1 MYNIL
6 LFYCSVSEDFIIF
19 RNRNRLNKYLFFFSV
34 RFMYST
40 IWGQWKFQ
48 TAKFNVQKKLSS
60 ERSADFLKRKR
71 NTFQE
76 VNKLM
81 GNADGH
87 ENSRRDRKARD
98 RDVFIG
104 FLEKRKK
111 IFTQPRFQI
120 RVSYLCSCNNT
131 ITFRTTELFMHRN
144 EIVCATLCKTSTEF
158 DLIQSE
164 KYRIGKFKEL

>member
-111 IFTQPRFQI
+111 FSHNRDSRSVYRICVLVMILIQLHFAR
-120 RVSYLCSCNNT
+120 RNYLCIET
-131 ITFRTTELFMHRN
+131 RLFAQLFAKLQPN
-144 EIVCATLCKTSTEF
+144 SI
-158 DLIQSE
+158 
-164 KYRIGKFKEL
+164 